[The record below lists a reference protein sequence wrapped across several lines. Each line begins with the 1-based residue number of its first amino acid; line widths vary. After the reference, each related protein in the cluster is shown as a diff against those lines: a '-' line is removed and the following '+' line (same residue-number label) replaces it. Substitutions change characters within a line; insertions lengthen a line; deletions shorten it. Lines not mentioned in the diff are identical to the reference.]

1 MLVVY
6 SDLKFF
12 VEIEKLCFVILK
24 FGSVIILADRN
35 NIIILSRLDVFFRGL
50 FNVSSY
56 IFLLSSLFFFVVFS
70 RLVSLGI
77 LIRFN
82 FIEVLFVVNKRLGLL
97 SS

>member
-24 FGSVIILADRN
+24 LGSVIILVDRN
-35 NIIILSRLDVFFRGL
+35 NIIILSRLDVFFCGL

>member
-24 FGSVIILADRN
+24 FGSVIILVDRN